1 MQIIES
7 VRPLSNEV
15 CVELTILAGA
25 RDPPPAAELR
35 KRKPSSS
42 VARSANNTVEPPP
55 HKGASPVHGIL
66 FGMYPLRG

>member
-15 CVELTILAGA
+15 CIELTILAGGKG
-25 RDPPPAAELR
+25 PAACR
-35 KRKPSSS
+35 RIAKRKPSSS
-42 VARSANNTVEPPP
+42 VARSADNTVEPPP